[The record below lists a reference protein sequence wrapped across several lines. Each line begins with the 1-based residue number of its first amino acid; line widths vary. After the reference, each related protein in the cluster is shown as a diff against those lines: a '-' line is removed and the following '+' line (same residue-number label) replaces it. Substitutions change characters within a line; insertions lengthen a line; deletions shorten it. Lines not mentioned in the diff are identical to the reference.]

1 MLSGVVRKHLQ
12 RFNSENQ
19 QMAQQ
24 LGAHLHFGMRI
35 NDNYVN
41 PLEYISMK

>member
-24 LGAHLHFGMRI
+24 LGPHLHFGMRI
-35 NDNYVN
+35 NDNYVD
-41 PLEYISMK
+41 PLKYVCIK